1 MQDTTQA
8 QAKTD
13 FTGGTRYFMDTAA
26 QCFDLCIKNF
36 NAKDLTED
44 EKECTNGCFTK
55 QMLVYGSLVQN
66 LSTPQNQ
73 PQVM

>member
-1 MQDTTQA
+1 
-8 QAKTD
+8 
-13 FTGGTRYFMDTAA
+13 MDTAA

-66 LSTPQNQ
+66 LSTSQNQ